1 MSFYD
6 LFTNCSVL
14 HIQLYYF
21 VMSSSGS
28 CACTL
33 QFYTLTIFCRFICTV
48 DGALTAWLPWS
59 MGWSSGA
66 RHMASRALLVVVE
79 PGAVIIRE

>member
-1 MSFYD
+1 MLSWRY
-6 LFTNCSVL
+6 
-14 HIQLYYF
+14 
-21 VMSSSGS
+21 
-28 CACTL
+28 
-33 QFYTLTIFCRFICTV
+33 IFKVEAEMHDVERFICTV